1 MLHAPVMAA
10 RDQPRAGLLDQTGK
24 FLALRLRELH
34 DPLMPLATVTI
45 AVTYAWAILGLLF
58 SVISL
63 IVLLVLPS
71 TKMRE
76 RHAASDETRVAGPDF
91 DDDLGPAERWCDEAG
106 GASRTD
112 MSSTIATV

>member
-1 MLHAPVMAA
+1 MAA

-34 DPLMPLATVTI
+34 DPLLPLAVTI

>member
-10 RDQPRAGLLDQTGK
+10 RDQPRAGLLDQTGT

-34 DPLMPLATVTI
+34 DPLLPLATVTI

-63 IVLLVLPS
+63 IVLVVVPS

-91 DDDLGPAERWCDEAG
+91 DDLGPTERRCDEAG
-106 GASRTD
+106 GASRID

>member
-1 MLHAPVMAA
+1 VLHAPVTAA
-10 RDQPRAGLLDQTGK
+10 RDQLRAGLLDQTGK
-24 FLALRLRELH
+24 FLALRRRELH
-34 DPLMPLATVTI
+34 DPLLPLATVTI
-45 AVTYAWAILGLLF
+45 AVTYALAILGLPF

-76 RHAASDETRVAGPDF
+76 RHAASDGTRVAGPDF
-91 DDDLGPAERWCDEAG
+91 DDDLGPTERWCDEAG

-112 MSSTIATV
+112 MSSTIGTV

>member
-1 MLHAPVMAA
+1 VLHAPVTAA
-10 RDQPRAGLLDQTGK
+10 PDQLRAGLLGQTGK
-24 FLALRLRELH
+24 FLALRRRELH
-34 DPLMPLATVTI
+34 DPLLPLATVTI
-45 AVTYAWAILGLLF
+45 AVTYALAILGLPF

-91 DDDLGPAERWCDEAG
+91 DDDLGPTERWCDEAG

-112 MSSTIATV
+112 MSSTIGTV

>member
-10 RDQPRAGLLDQTGK
+10 GDQPRAGLLDQTGK
-24 FLALRLRELH
+24 FLALRLRGLH
-34 DPLMPLATVTI
+34 DPLLPLATVTI
-45 AVTYAWAILGLLF
+45 AVTYAWGILGLLF

-91 DDDLGPAERWCDEAG
+91 DDDLGPTERWCDEAG

-112 MSSTIATV
+112 VSSTIATV